1 MGFES
6 SLRNV
11 VVRTPLAE
19 SRAVGSLYAA
29 INRVR
34 FSRSWDKP
42 VPFRGARFVIGK
54 DLGLYPFV
62 RAGGFEERELD
73 WLLPRLRKND
83 VVWDVGANVGIYSVL
98 MAREV
103 DRVVAFEP
111 VAATLVRLRRNLELN
126 EASNV
131 TVVSEALSDVAGVAT
146 MTTMPG
152 GAGGNHLLREGERGD
167 VSVTATTGDQY
178 AAEHGAPHVIK
189 VDIEGFE
196 PHFVRGAIGVLRE
209 HRPLM
214 TLEVNSTTMMAEADR
229 AAWSEMVGSL
239 FEIYGTALWFGPQGR
254 PVRVST
260 LDLKDL
266 PQRPCTLAFGSRA

>member
-1 MGFES
+1 MGIES
-6 SLRNV
+6 SLRNL

-29 INRVR
+29 INRLR
-34 FSRSWDKP
+34 FSRSWDEP
-42 VPFRGARFVIGK
+42 VPFRGARFVIGE

-73 WLLPRLRKND
+73 WLLPRLRKDD

-98 MAREV
+98 MARSSA
-103 DRVVAFEP
+103 RVVAFEP
-111 VAATLVRLRRNLELN
+111 VEATLVRLRRNLELN

-131 TVVSEALSDVAGVAT
+131 TVVSEALSDVAGAAT

-152 GAGGNHLLREGERGD
+152 GAGGNHLLREGELGD
-167 VSVTATTGDQY
+167 VSVRATTGDAY
-178 AAEHGAPHVIK
+178 AAANGAPDVIK

-196 PHFVRGAIGVLRE
+196 PHFVRGAIGMLHE
-209 HRPLM
+209 HKPLL
-214 TLEVNSTTMMAEADR
+214 TLEVNSTTMLADADR
-229 AAWSEMVGSL
+229 VAWSEMIGSL

-254 PVRVST
+254 PVPVSM
-260 LDLKDL
+260 LSLEDL